1 MSIIID
7 ILQSNPWIIH
17 IIHFL
22 FAILLF
28 FIMNWIGKNS
38 ISIGYMQLSVVFETD
53 SAPAFNFIFKVLG
66 PVVYL
71 ILCILLFQS
80 LELNILVKNCYFIVI
95 YYWAFRF
102 IWNIITNR
110 WKLFNWSQQF
120 LYWFSSI
127 GISYWIYSSVKDIN
141 SILPKGDDL
150 IGEMWILIIAFLYAV
165 INKVNFGEYK
175 SLKRKDNY
183 LQSRYEKFKAK
194 YNGIIQS
201 AFNNSFYEA
210 LTYAIM
216 IYEDFNRPYLIRKIE
231 DLRFRITKKP
241 HTLGIMQ
248 VKTDRYINDEQS
260 LRLAIAKIKN
270 DNNAYIN
277 QERENAIRG
286 GNPNPVINNIIYKN
300 CLISHI
306 ADKYNG
312 GDPKYKGEI
321 TDIFDKINQLYYRNR
336 IPETFTIFQ
345 MSHN

>member
-1 MSIIID
+1 
-7 ILQSNPWIIH
+7 
-17 IIHFL
+17 
-22 FAILLF
+22 
-28 FIMNWIGKNS
+28 
-38 ISIGYMQLSVVFETD
+38 MQLSVVFETD

-102 IWNIITNR
+102 IWNIIANR

-321 TDIFDKINQLYYRNR
+321 TDIFDKINQLYYRNH
-336 IPETFTIFQ
+336 ISYNFSILPL
-345 MSHN
+345 SAAP

>member
-1 MSIIID
+1 
-7 ILQSNPWIIH
+7 
-17 IIHFL
+17 
-22 FAILLF
+22 
-28 FIMNWIGKNS
+28 MNWIGKNS

-102 IWNIITNR
+102 IWNIIANR

-216 IYEDFNRPYLIRKIE
+216 IYEDFNRPYLIRIIE

-321 TDIFDKINQLYYRNR
+321 TDIFDKINQLYYRNH
-336 IPETFTIFQ
+336 ISYNFSILPL
-345 MSHN
+345 SAAP

>member
-1 MSIIID
+1 
-7 ILQSNPWIIH
+7 
-17 IIHFL
+17 
-22 FAILLF
+22 
-28 FIMNWIGKNS
+28 
-38 ISIGYMQLSVVFETD
+38 MQLSVVFETD